1 MGVKENL
8 GRARKRILES
18 AGISNSDGVVLVGA
32 TKGVPLECITEAIDA
47 GLTDVGENSV
57 QEAEAKFPHLP
68 HIRKHFIGHLQ
79 GNKAKKAVSLFDMI
93 QSVDSYKIA
102 GKISESAAVSGKT
115 MPVLIEVRTD
125 ENKKFGILPGDLADF
140 VANVSDFK
148 GIRIMGLMT
157 VGPYF
162 ENPEDS
168 RAVFR
173 EMKRLFDSI
182 KKENIPNVEMRHLS
196 MGMSPDFT
204 IAIEEGSNMV
214 RIGKGIFGERADRER

>member
-1 MGVKENL
+1 MDIKENL

-32 TKGVPLECITEAIDA
+32 TKGVPLECITEAINA

-68 HIRKHFIGHLQ
+68 PIRKHFIGHLQ

-102 GKISESAAVSGKT
+102 GKISEAAAVSGKT
-115 MPVLIEVRTD
+115 MPVLIEILTD
-125 ENKKFGILPGDLADF
+125 ESKKFGILPGDLAGF